1 MIFVKKS
8 ILHGSPSLTPYLIT
22 AMSLRAEQLSQAIAE
37 LARRIEKS
45 HAKASSIHGGRKC
58 GKNFWCGGYCERA
71 RDLREVK
78 QQQECELHHA
88 LALMAAERL
97 ALAGVLPSDVL
108 RMIVEHAS

>member
-1 MIFVKKS
+1 
-8 ILHGSPSLTPYLIT
+8 
-22 AMSLRAEQLSQAIAE
+22 MSLRAEQLSQAIAE

-45 HAKASSIHGGRKC
+45 HAKASRIHGGRKC

-78 QQQECELHHA
+78 QQQERELEHA

-108 RMIVEHAS
+108 RMIVDCV